1 MESVK
6 SEVDNNMVKCLST
19 LLIMALSATGL
30 FYEFLGCIFCGIE
43 IVVLM
48 VIKKCR
54 KELVLYFN
62 IESSCIVFIVLMYF
76 TTIFYGID
84 YGMALIGF
92 LRMLSVVFFMIC
104 TMQCTNCEEN
114 KVFECIPM
122 LGCVM
127 TLSGGVVYMIPT
139 LRSVFFQAGRFGGYF
154 LYANVYALFCTI
166 ALIFICKDEYLSK
179 ADIIKIIVLV
189 AGVMMSGSRTAFV
202 LLVFVSVV
210 VIVKKRKMRFIITM
224 IVSSFLAIAVF
235 YVLYTG
241 DLQNIGRFL
250 TTSMKSSTLLGRI
263 LYAKDGIRHILK
275 QPFGNGYLGY
285 YFIEPVIQ
293 TGVYSVRYIHND
305 YLQMALDIG
314 VMPALLFICIIL
326 KNIFSRRLENWK
338 RLIMFVMAVHFIMDF
353 DLEFMGMWIILIFAM
368 NPRYGKKIRLGY
380 NKICF
385 IPAIVIM
392 YVGIAMIPRYVGY
405 SNISYR
411 LLPFYTEAGIDKI
424 EKETDVSNAEQ
435 MADTLLK
442 QNKYIHQAYD
452 IEAIIAYNDGRYQ
465 EMEKKKWKSVR
476 LQKYNMD
483 DYNRYVML
491 ISHGIAETK
500 SMVDVNYL
508 LHKVIRVKD
517 EIEKVKNNT
526 DTLAWKIR
534 DIPEFTLS
542 NGVSDYIDE
551 AKMYED

>member
-6 SEVDNNMVKCLST
+6 SEVDNNIVKCLSI

-30 FYEFLGCIFCGIE
+30 FYEFLGCIFCGIT

-48 VIKKCR
+48 LIKKCR

-62 IESSCIVFIVLMYF
+62 IESACIVFIVLMYF
-76 TTIFYGID
+76 TTMFYSID

-104 TMQCTNCEEN
+104 IMQCTNCEEN

-127 TLSGGVVYMIPT
+127 TLSGGVVYIIPT
-139 LRSVFFQAGRFGGYF
+139 LRSMFFQAGRFGGYF

-179 ADIIKIIVLV
+179 ADIIKIIILV

-202 LLVFVSVV
+202 LLMFVSVV

-250 TTSMKSSTLLGRI
+250 TTSIKSSTLLGRI
-263 LYAKDGIRHILK
+263 LYAKDGIRYILK

-314 VMPALLFICIIL
+314 VMPAILFICIIL

-338 RLIMFVMAVHFIMDF
+338 KLIIFVMAVHFIMDF

-368 NPRYGKKIRLGY
+368 NPRYGKKIRLRY

-392 YVGIAMIPRYVGY
+392 YVGIAMIPRYLGY
-405 SNISYR
+405 SNISYS

-424 EKETDVSNAEQ
+424 EKETDFSNAER
-435 MADTLLK
+435 MADALLK

-465 EMEKKKWKSVR
+465 EMEKNKWKSVR

-483 DYNRYVML
+483 AYNRYVML
-491 ISHGIAETK
+491 ISHGIAEAK
-500 SMVDVNYL
+500 SMVDVSYL
-508 LHKVIRVKD
+508 LNKVIRVED
-517 EIEKVKNNT
+517 EIEKVKKNT

-534 DIPEFTLS
+534 DIPEFKLS
-542 NGVSDYIDE
+542 DGVSDYIDE